1 VSHVTHFTIFNIF
14 TFYAKKS
21 ALHATSGGSQS
32 VYCMISDYMSDE
44 ELVLGCVR
52 KEPQAQERLFKT
64 FSGRMLGLCSRYT
77 DSIEEAEDI
86 MQDAFVKIFQKIDT
100 FRGNGSLEG
109 WMKRIMVNTALDAF
123 RKNKNFRHSIDIDT
137 IEYTSETHQHVL
149 ESIGAKDLMKLMKT
163 MPKGF
168 RTVFNLYAIE
178 GYAHKEIA
186 EMLEI
191 TESTSKSQYS
201 RARVYLQKLLQTEKA
216 I

>member
-1 VSHVTHFTIFNIF
+1 
-14 TFYAKKS
+14 
-21 ALHATSGGSQS
+21 
-32 VYCMISDYMSDE
+32 MSDE
-44 ELVLGCVR
+44 ELVHRCVQR
-52 KEPQAQERLFKT
+52 EPQAQEYLYKT
-64 FSGRMLGLCSRYT
+64 FSGRLLGVCSRYC
-77 DSIEEAEDI
+77 DSIEEAEDV
-86 MQDAFVKIFQKIDT
+86 MQEGFIKIFQKIET

-137 IEYTSETHQHVL
+137 IEYTSETNQHVL
-149 ESIGAKDLMKLMKT
+149 ESIGAKDLLMLIRT
-163 MPKGF
+163 MPRGF

-178 GYAHKEIA
+178 GFAHREIA
-186 EMLEI
+186 GMLEI

>member
-1 VSHVTHFTIFNIF
+1 MHLNRS
-14 TFYAKKS
+14 
-21 ALHATSGGSQS
+21 TSLNN
-32 VYCMISDYMSDE
+32 VMMSDE
-44 ELVLGCVR
+44 ELVQRCIR
-52 KEPQAQERLFKT
+52 KESQAQEYLFKT
-64 FSGRMLGLCSRYT
+64 FSGRMLGICSRYA

-86 MQDAFVKIFQKIDT
+86 MQEGFIKIFQKIDT
-100 FRGNGSLEG
+100 FKHNGSLEG
-109 WMKRIMVNTALDAF
+109 WMKRIMINTALDVF
-123 RKNKNFRHSIDIDT
+123 RKNKNSRYNIDIDT

-149 ESIGAKDLMKLMKT
+149 ESMGAKDLLRMIKT

-186 EMLEI
+186 DMLEI

-201 RARVYLQKLLQTEKA
+201 RARAYLQKLLQTEKS

>member
-1 VSHVTHFTIFNIF
+1 
-14 TFYAKKS
+14 
-21 ALHATSGGSQS
+21 
-32 VYCMISDYMSDE
+32 
-44 ELVLGCVR
+44 
-52 KEPQAQERLFKT
+52 
-64 FSGRMLGLCSRYT
+64 MLGLCSRYT

-86 MQDAFVKIFQKIDT
+86 MQDAFIKIFQKIDT
-100 FRGNGSLEG
+100 FKGNGSLEG

-123 RKNKNFRHSIDIDT
+123 RKNKNFRHSIDIDA
-137 IEYTSETHQHVL
+137 IEYTSETYQHVL
-149 ESIGAKDLMKLMKT
+149 ETIGAKDLMQLMKT

-186 EMLEI
+186 DMLEI

-201 RARVYLQKLLQTEKA
+201 RARVYLQKMLQTEKV

>member
-1 VSHVTHFTIFNIF
+1 
-14 TFYAKKS
+14 
-21 ALHATSGGSQS
+21 
-32 VYCMISDYMSDE
+32 
-44 ELVLGCVR
+44 
-52 KEPQAQERLFKT
+52 
-64 FSGRMLGLCSRYT
+64 MLGLCSRYT

-100 FRGNGSLEG
+100 FKGNGSLEG

-123 RKNKNFRHSIDIDT
+123 RKSKNFRHSIDIET
-137 IEYTSETHQHVL
+137 IEYTAETNQHVL
-149 ESIGAKDLMKLMKT
+149 ESMGAKDLMKLLKT

-168 RTVFNLYAIE
+168 RTVFNLYAVE

-186 EMLEI
+186 AMLEI

-201 RARVYLQKLLQTEKA
+201 RARAHLQKLLQTEKA

>member
-1 VSHVTHFTIFNIF
+1 
-14 TFYAKKS
+14 
-21 ALHATSGGSQS
+21 
-32 VYCMISDYMSDE
+32 MSDE
-44 ELVLGCVR
+44 ELVERCVR
-52 KEPQAQERLFKT
+52 KEPQAQEYLFKT
-64 FSGRMLGLCSRYT
+64 FSGRMLGLCNRYT
-77 DSIEEAEDI
+77 DSLEEAEDI

-100 FRGNGSLEG
+100 FKGNGSLEG

-123 RKNKNFRHSIDIDT
+123 RKNKNFRYNIDIDT

-149 ESIGAKDLMKLMKT
+149 ESIGAKDLLNLMKT

-186 EMLEI
+186 DMLAI

-201 RARVYLQKLLQTEKA
+201 RAKAHLQKIIPIDKE
-216 I
+216 

>member
-1 VSHVTHFTIFNIF
+1 MN
-14 TFYAKKS
+14 
-21 ALHATSGGSQS
+21 
-32 VYCMISDYMSDE
+32 SDHMSDE
-44 ELVLGCVR
+44 ELVFGCVR
-52 KEPQAQERLFKT
+52 KEAQAQEYLFKT
-64 FSGRMLGLCSRYT
+64 FSGKMLGLCSRYA
-77 DSIEEAEDI
+77 DSTEEAEDI

-100 FRGNGSLEG
+100 FKGNGSLEG

-123 RKNKNFRHSIDIDT
+123 RKNKNFRHSIDIET
-137 IEYTSETHQHVL
+137 IEYTSETYQHVL
-149 ESIGAKDLMKLMKT
+149 ETIGAKDLMKLMKT

-201 RARVYLQKLLQTEKA
+201 RARVYLQKMLQTEKA